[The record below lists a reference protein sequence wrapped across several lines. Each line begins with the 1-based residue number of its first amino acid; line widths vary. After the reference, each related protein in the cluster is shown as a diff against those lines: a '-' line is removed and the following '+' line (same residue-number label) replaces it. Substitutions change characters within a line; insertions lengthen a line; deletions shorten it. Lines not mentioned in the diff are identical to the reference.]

1 MTGERRAPEALIIA
15 GPNGAGKTTASRV
28 VVPTDI
34 GFINA
39 DRIAAELVAGGH
51 AQAGLDIAAG
61 RVVLASIRERVRGGE
76 SFAVETN
83 LAGRSYVG
91 LIDEWRHAG
100 FTVRLAFIAL
110 RSPELALRRVA
121 ARVEAGGHDVPAEVV
136 RRRWQS
142 GLRSFFEVYLDLVD
156 GWTLTDNSDKSAV
169 LVADGGRGRATAVH
183 DRERFAALRRL
194 SRL

>member
-39 DRIAAELVAGGH
+39 DWIAAELVAGGH
-51 AQAGLDIAAG
+51 
-61 RVVLASIRERVRGGE
+61 
-76 SFAVETN
+76 
-83 LAGRSYVG
+83 
-91 LIDEWRHAG
+91 
-100 FTVRLAFIAL
+100 
-110 RSPELALRRVA
+110 
-121 ARVEAGGHDVPAEVV
+121 DVPVDVV
-136 RRRWQS
+136 QRRWRS
-142 GLRSFFEVYLDLVD
+142 GLRSLFAVYLDLVD
-156 GWTLTDNSDKSAV
+156 AWTLTDNSDKSAV
-169 LVADGGRGRATAVH
+169 LVADGRRGRATAVH